1 LDGNASSRR
10 QRRECAL
17 HVIAQMTAGARIQHE
32 VRRGVS
38 DAAARRRPT

>member
-1 LDGNASSRR
+1 LDGNPASRR